1 MTKRARHGLGLR
13 LASSRRAKPLQTDPL
28 FARRH
33 CDGYHSRVLIGG
45 GGGHE
50 AMEAARGARKE
61 RGPRHGAVIARD
73 GRGLN
78 DGAPKLVDARRRAR
92 RVAKDLVDE
101 LPCAGPAPLLIIIGR

>member
-1 MTKRARHGLGLR
+1 M
-13 LASSRRAKPLQTDPL
+13 ASSRRAKPLQTDPL

-33 CDGYHSRVLIGG
+33 CDGYHSRVDMMIGG

-50 AMEAARGARKE
+50 AMEAARGAR
-61 RGPRHGAVIARD
+61 ARD
-73 GRGLN
+73 GRGLD

>member
-1 MTKRARHGLGLR
+1 MTKRARQGLGLR

-33 CDGYHSRVLIGG
+33 CDGYHSRVDMMIGG

-73 GRGLN
+73 GR
-78 DGAPKLVDARRRAR
+78 RRSR